1 MARSIFITI
10 LLLLFISCDNEK
22 KILIEGKISNIDS
35 SFVISTHHTLDSIFI
50 DTITINRKGEFSFFH
65 DVDTNEIITLYFNNF
80 HSSTELFI
88 EKGIK
93 KIKLKGDALLPDLIE
108 IKGGDINNDLTL
120 FKKENEAILKQ
131 RSLLVLKVDDEDS
144 IPVNSVNIISQKEK
158 LALLNSLNHE
168 LSQNVEDFILLNP
181 DKISSV
187 ILINEFFKNSEN
199 PKSLE
204 RVLGHL
210 KDDVLDF
217 PLTKKLIALNKKL
230 MLSTEGAQMP
240 FFELTD
246 IDGKQITSN
255 DFKNKYLLISFYSAS
270 NGKSK
275 ENLNILKDK
284 YASLNKDSIEFLS
297 IYIDSDTLPILNNK
311 SDSIPW
317 KIVLEDESWGSEIV
331 DTYNINYTPFNIL
344 VNPQGVIET
353 RDIPVN
359 EIKNLINLQTDKS
372 N

>member
-1 MARSIFITI
+1 MVRSIFITI

-158 LALLNSLNHE
+158 LALLNSLA
-168 LSQNVEDFILLNP
+168 LVLL
-181 DKISSV
+181 
-187 ILINEFFKNSEN
+187 LY
-199 PKSLE
+199 SL
-204 RVLGHL
+204 V
-210 KDDVLDF
+210 
-217 PLTKKLIALNKKL
+217 
-230 MLSTEGAQMP
+230 
-240 FFELTD
+240 
-246 IDGKQITSN
+246 
-255 DFKNKYLLISFYSAS
+255 
-270 NGKSK
+270 
-275 ENLNILKDK
+275 
-284 YASLNKDSIEFLS
+284 
-297 IYIDSDTLPILNNK
+297 
-311 SDSIPW
+311 
-317 KIVLEDESWGSEIV
+317 
-331 DTYNINYTPFNIL
+331 
-344 VNPQGVIET
+344 
-353 RDIPVN
+353 
-359 EIKNLINLQTDKS
+359 
-372 N
+372 